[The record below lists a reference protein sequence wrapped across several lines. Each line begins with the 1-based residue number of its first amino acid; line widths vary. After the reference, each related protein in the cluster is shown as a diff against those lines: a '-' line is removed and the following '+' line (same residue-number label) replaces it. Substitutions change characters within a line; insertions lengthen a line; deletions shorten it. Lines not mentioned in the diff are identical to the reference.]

1 MIAASYHETSSAMNV
16 SSCTNS
22 LEMHGL
28 RNSPVRLECGT
39 DLHVLKAI
47 SIAARHSPFVSF
59 GTSNVVHVH

>member
-16 SSCTNS
+16 NSCTNS

-28 RNSPVRLECGT
+28 RNSRVRLECGT

-47 SIAARHSPFVSF
+47 SIARHSPFISF
-59 GTSNVVHVH
+59 GTSNVVHMH